1 MTKKYSLELEKS
13 EAEKQLE
20 LNLSR
25 MEAELKLQQEQLSK
39 VLDEQTRQLE
49 INRLKLLKD
58 KETQELQLL
67 ISDKL
72 MEQRLRDLQ
81 AQVDAVVNKAEAVS
95 PDLIAVLQA
104 FGDKALAKKMDE
116 TMAPLSIIGGK
127 SIVEVFANLLH
138 GTQLEKVLRL
148 NAVENTEE

>member
-127 SIVEVFANLLH
+127 SIVEVFANLLQ

>member
-1 MTKKYSLELEKS
+1 LTKKYSLELEKS

-104 FGDKALAKKMDE
+104 FGDKALAEKMDE

-127 SIVEVFANLLH
+127 SIVE
-138 GTQLEKVLRL
+138 
-148 NAVENTEE
+148 NTEE